1 MKTQNKVYAAVA
13 SLALLL
19 YPERLRQRCRQR
31 TFGHPHR
38 TGPEG
43 HLRGRPARSEG
54 CEPPAAVVQGQ
65 GRAHGRRGPALPADG
80 LPCRGQQTP
89 IGLNPDITRLIAKKL
104 DVKVKF
110 VDTKFDTII
119 PGLDGGRFDFT
130 VSTMA
135 KTDERL
141 KVVDMIDYF
150 KAGSSIGVNAGNP
163 QKLTNETLC
172 GKNIAVTQG
181 STGQLL
187 RLPALNERPALQGTA
202 GDQRRDAAQ
211 HPGGPGPAALQADRR
226 HPLRH
231 HRTRV
236 GRDSS
241 SRTPSTMLTP
251 PLNVGGTGLTAVA
264 LKKGSELTPAI
275 QAAVQSI
282 LAEPGVQG
290 VPQDLGTRI
299 RGHHRSQ
306 AQLAGRSMITAIS
319 KGSKA
324 TMGSIDAALKPGFG
338 FGPRSSTRGG
348 SCSILVGIGILT
360 SVLDQPQLQVGHR
373 REVLLRESILRGL
386 MLTIFLTVAS
396 MALGT
401 LLGLA
406 LAIMRSSKVK
416 PVALAAGLYIT
427 LFRGTPVL
435 VQLIFWFNIAALY
448 PNLTIGIPFTD
459 IGTAIDMNALMG
471 PITAALVGL
480 TLNEGAYMAEIIRG
494 GFSSV
499 GKGQIEAADS
509 LGMSAGMKMR
519 KVIIP
524 QAMPSII
531 PATGNQVIGMFK
543 GTSLVSVLG
552 VAELLQSAQ
561 LIYARTFDT
570 IPLLIVASLW
580 YLVMTLLLS
589 YPQSKLEEK
598 YSRATSRLPR
608 KAKKVVLTE
617 PEGNLR

>member
-1 MKTQNKVYAAVA
+1 MV
-13 SLALLL
+13 
-19 YPERLRQRCRQR
+19 
-31 TFGHPHR
+31 
-38 TGPEG
+38 
-43 HLRGRPARSEG
+43 
-54 CEPPAAVVQGQ
+54 
-65 GRAHGRRGPALPADG
+65 
-80 LPCRGQQTP
+80 
-89 IGLNPDITRLIAKKL
+89 
-104 DVKVKF
+104 
-110 VDTKFDTII
+110 
-119 PGLDGGRFDFT
+119 
-130 VSTMA
+130 
-135 KTDERL
+135 
-141 KVVDMIDYF
+141 
-150 KAGSSIGVNAGNP
+150 
-163 QKLTNETLC
+163 
-172 GKNIAVTQG
+172 
-181 STGQLL
+181 
-187 RLPALNERPALQGTA
+187 
-202 GDQRRDAAQ
+202 
-211 HPGGPGPAALQADRR
+211 
-226 HPLRH
+226 
-231 HRTRV
+231 
-236 GRDSS
+236 
-241 SRTPSTMLTP
+241 
-251 PLNVGGTGLTAVA
+251 
-264 LKKGSELTPAI
+264 
-275 QAAVQSI
+275 
-282 LAEPGVQG
+282 
-290 VPQDLGTRI
+290 
-299 RGHHRSQ
+299 
-306 AQLAGRSMITAIS
+306 TAIS

-324 TMGSIDAALKPGFG
+324 TMGSIDAALKPRLRLRT
-338 FGPRSSTRGG
+338 RSEYAWWIV
-348 SCSILVGIGILT
+348 SILVGIGMLT
-360 SVLDQPQLQVGHR
+360 SVLTNPNFKWDIVGR
-373 REVLLRESILRGL
+373 YFFAESILRGL

-448 PNLTIGIPFTD
+448 PNLSIGIPFTD

-509 LGMSAGMKMR
+509 LGMSSGMRMR

-570 IPLLIVASLW
+570 IPLLLVASIW

-589 YPQSKLEEK
+589 YPQSKLEQR

-608 KAKKVVLTE
+608 KAKKAVVLEE
-617 PEGNLR
+617 PEEGNLR